1 MKLFDC
7 FSVFIVSI
15 DANAVIINKKNGNE
29 SIEFSLKLQKFGWG
43 INYYRFAF
51 DKLYLDEGIKNIKNE
66 PVGYVILFFKKAI
79 SFLLINS
86 QSMDPKYFN
95 PFNYLPLLFFGI
107 ASLVGIF
114 LYNKKSLQYNYLMLV
129 LIAYVAIFSTVAI
142 LPRYKLIILPLQI
155 IFTSVFIEKIKS
167 YYLNLKKNK

>member
-1 MKLFDC
+1 MDVKPGWE
-7 FSVFIVSI
+7 FIS
-15 DANAVIINKKNGNE
+15 KKN
-29 SIEFSLKLQKFGWG
+29 
-43 INYYRFAF
+43 
-51 DKLYLDEGIKNIKNE
+51 
-66 PVGYVILFFKKAI
+66 I
-79 SFLLINS
+79 S
-86 QSMDPKYFN
+86 
-95 PFNYLPLLFFGI
+95 
-107 ASLVGIF
+107 F